1 MQFDKANTVLLAS
14 HHQPCTSARPNN
26 QVQAESSNFL
36 AQSSIDLNNSCP
48 TSINISRNRI
58 HSQRPAHSST
68 HIFRPP
74 NWSTTLFVFV
84 AILMCFHSSMAED
97 DAQLTTETTTIDP
110 LMRRKMCGVLLVR
123 TVKNICD
130 NTNCP
135 TTPAEP
141 EVTVETLRSK
151 RTSTHPYRD
160 FAFDC
165 CTNGCSQKQ
174 IEGYCCNE
182 ANSGL
187 PPSAQKSN
195 VEHEDYSGGNPH
207 YNSYVISPL
216 NEEQLDGFSSAS
228 PYKPSGNTIAG
239 GLEER
244 LGAAPAPR
252 RRHRRR
258 HHHHTHGRTHSEA
271 LGPRFEQL
279 KKHLFAHKALDD
291 SFNF

>member
-1 MQFDKANTVLLAS
+1 MQFDKANTLLLAS

-26 QVQAESSNFL
+26 QVQAEFF
-36 AQSSIDLNNSCP
+36 AQCSIDLIKSCP
-48 TSINISRNRI
+48 TAINTSRNRFY
-58 HSQRPAHSST
+58 SQLAAHSST
-68 HIFRPP
+68 HIFRTP
-74 NWSTTLFVFV
+74 NWSATLFVFF
-84 AILMCFHSSMAED
+84 AIFMCFHSSMAEED
-97 DAQLTTETTTIDP
+97 VQLTTEATTIDP

-182 ANSGL
+182 ASGSL
-187 PPSAQKSN
+187 PPSALKSN

-216 NEEQLDGFSSAS
+216 DGEQLDGFSSAS

-239 GLEER
+239 GLEEH
-244 LGAAPAPR
+244 LGAAPAPHR

-258 HHHHTHGRTHSEA
+258 HHHHTHGSTHTEA

-279 KKHLFAHKALDD
+279 KKRLLAHKALDD
-291 SFNF
+291 ALNF